1 MKVLGKLLSAYKSVS
16 FIDIYL
22 VLHSIFNSLWLI
34 YSYNFLQF
42 IQSHNTYSR
51 IHVRWIYGTFISSEY
66 HFAVVHRS
74 NRFVSYLMSV
84 YVISSYV
91 DIASI
96 SKLFA
101 TKINKLLLYTF
112 LNYLV
117 FTYLLLKHLLPE
129 ALKLYFSKFKCI
141 YQFSDICINVRAKL
155 VGLLW
160 NWKKSLRGLNHFN
173 LKIN

>member
-1 MKVLGKLLSAYKSVS
+1 MEVLVKSLSAYKSIS
-16 FIDIYL
+16 YIDIYL

-51 IHVRWIYGTFISSEY
+51 IHVRWIYLTLISSEY
-66 HFAVVHRS
+66 HFVGVHRS
-74 NRFVSYLMSV
+74 NPFISNLMSV

-101 TKINKLLLYTF
+101 TKETKLLLYTF
-112 LNYLV
+112 QNYLV
-117 FTYLLLKHLLPE
+117 FTYPFYSKIYFQKCWSFSSPNLSVFINFLIFI
-129 ALKLYFSKFKCI
+129 LKLKP
-141 YQFSDICINVRAKL
+141 N
-155 VGLLW
+155 
-160 NWKKSLRGLNHFN
+160 
-173 LKIN
+173 